1 MVKSGKKIAK
11 VERKKKRKR
20 VSRSANFTELRANAE
35 KKEGSR
41 SADFA
46 ELRDDLFRE
55 AANLVAE
62 DPSQRIAILVAPRTS
77 ESNVAVQSFGYPSA
91 EGVVRQ
97 FLKDTAPPPVPV
109 PEDAEEEE
117 EEEEDEDWSKYY
129 WWEDEKLLNS
139 KDPVE
144 LMAAITEME
153 KLKKQLDVY
162 TSETGQGSG
171 TQDDGGSNSK
181 P

>member
-11 VERKKKRKR
+11 VERKKRKKR
-20 VSRSANFTELRANAE
+20 VSRSAELRASAE

-46 ELRDDLFRE
+46 SLRDDLFRE
-55 AANLVAE
+55 AAKLVAE

-77 ESNVAVQSFGYPSA
+77 GSNVAVQSFGYPSA

-117 EEEEDEDWSKYY
+117 EEEEEEEDWSKYY

-171 TQDDGGSNSK
+171 TQEDDGSNSK